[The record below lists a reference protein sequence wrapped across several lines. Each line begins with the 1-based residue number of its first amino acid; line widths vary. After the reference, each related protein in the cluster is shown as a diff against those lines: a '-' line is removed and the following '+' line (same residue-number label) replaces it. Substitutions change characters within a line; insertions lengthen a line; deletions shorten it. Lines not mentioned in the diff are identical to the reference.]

1 MPKLMQA
8 PSTRKG
14 GFGMMLL
21 VLLERRLVALHQ
33 EISRSHLIVAQVWV
47 LLDTLVG
54 KGGRMEI
61 TCQMGMGDG
70 WRESQRRNIAGN
82 AS

>member
-14 GFGMMLL
+14 GVGMMLL

-33 EISRSHLIVAQVWV
+33 EISRSHLVVAQVWV

-82 AS
+82 TS